1 MPARSTGPRQLI
13 CLAIA
18 TRYVATLLDRPKI
31 VHSVQ
36 QNHEILTALRTI
48 LSATSMQDT
57 QGRSAPKP
65 IGELLTSIQI
75 GRKLPYFCTQQRVK
89 VATLHVDYH
98 RSERTA
104 RATSTVSNTSTKAYP
119 RPSSRFLTTTP
130 NTIVQPIHPKAMPV
144 ILTTDEERDA
154 WMRAPWDEAEAK
166 AKALQRPYP
175 TTRLRSSRA
184 APTRKI
190 AQRLNQ
196 RLNAGFQ

>member
-18 TRYVATLLDRPKI
+18 TRYVATLLERPKI

-119 RPSSRFLTTTP
+119 RPSSRLRLSHDHAEHDRP
-130 NTIVQPIHPKAMPV
+130 AYPPQSHAGDPDHRRGARR
-144 ILTTDEERDA
+144 LDA
-154 WMRAPWDEAEAK
+154 GT
-166 AKALQRPYP
+166 L
-175 TTRLRSSRA
+175 
-184 APTRKI
+184 
-190 AQRLNQ
+190 
-196 RLNAGFQ
+196 G